1 MKTEALWVEF
11 KEKKSK
17 EAKDALIVEYV
28 ALVKQI
34 VGRLFSTYGGHVEY
48 DDLIG
53 YGIVGLIDAVEK
65 FDPKKQIKFETYAT
79 IRIRGAIVD
88 QIRQMDWI
96 PRSTRTKYKKI
107 EDAIAKLQAEHG
119 ADVSDERIA
128 EELGMSVEEYQKQ
141 LGEVTTYAVV
151 SLEEKFA
158 ENPNFDI
165 ASEQVDTQPELSFE
179 EDEVKRLLL
188 QTIQDLPERERTV
201 LELYYYS
208 ELTYKEIAAVLEVT
222 ESRVSQ
228 IHSKA
233 ISRLKISLAS
243 LR

>member
-34 VGRLFSTYGGHVEY
+34 VGRLYSTYGGHVEY

-96 PRSTRTKYKKI
+96 PRSTRSKYKKI
-107 EDAIAKLQAEHG
+107 EDAISKLQAEHG
-119 ADVSDERIA
+119 ADVSDELIA
-128 EELGMSVEEYQKQ
+128 AELGMSVDEYQKQ

-165 ASEQVDTQPELSFE
+165 AAENADSQPELSFE

-188 QTIQDLPERERTV
+188 QTIQELPERERTV

-228 IHSKA
+228 IHTKA